1 MAGKVLIVEDE
12 FIIAQDLRMIL
23 EKLGYAVMGWAKSV
37 GDALGKLEKELP
49 DIAMLDINLM
59 GEETGIDLAK
69 KIEDRYQIPYFYVTS
84 YSDDKTLNDIKQTNP
99 KGYILK
105 PFETRDI
112 RVALE
117 VNFKL
122 QQHRKDSQQKALKKP
137 KILDDT
143 VEVIGESTAIREA
156 LLKINQVAETDVT
169 VLIQGETGTGKELFM
184 QVLHERSRR
193 SSKNLV
199 KVNCAALPAELIESA
214 LFGHEKGSFTGATEK
229 RVGKFEAAHG
239 GTLFLDEIGELP
251 LGSQAKL
258 LRCLQEKEIEPVGGT
273 VSKKVDVRIVAAT
286 NRDLAEEVR
295 KGNFRADLFFRLSIF
310 PIGIPPLRERGA
322 DALLLAK
329 HYMKLGAKSMG
340 KPAFSISAQ
349 TEKKILNYHWPGNV
363 RELQHTIQRGIIVS
377 QCQELELQ
385 LEAAGDISGEI
396 ASQSNDFKLKS
407 LEEREK
413 EQIIETLNYCNG
425 KIRGKDGAAAI
436 LKLHPNTLDFRIKKL
451 GIAKDKLNFS

>member
-37 GDALGKLEKELP
+37 SDALKKLETELP

-69 KIEDRYQIPYFYVTS
+69 KIESKYQIPYFYVTS
-84 YSDDKTLNDIKQTNP
+84 YSDDKTLNEIKQTNP

-105 PFETRDI
+105 PFDTRDI

-117 VNFKL
+117 VNFQL
-122 QQHRKDSQQKALKKP
+122 QKDRTDKKP
-137 KILDDT
+137 VTRT
-143 VEVIGESTAIREA
+143 VLKNSTAIIGESDAIKEA
-156 LLKINQVAETDVT
+156 LIKINQVAKTDVT
-169 VLIQGETGTGKELFM
+169 VLIHGETGTGKELFM
-184 QVLHERSRR
+184 KVLHEQSNRSD
-193 SSKNLV
+193 KNLV

-229 RVGKFEAAHG
+229 RIGKFEAADG

-258 LRCLQEKEIEPVGGT
+258 LRCLQEKEIEPVGGM
-273 VSKKVDVRIVAAT
+273 VSKKVDVRILAAT

-310 PIGIPPLRERGA
+310 PITIPPLRDRES
-322 DALLLAK
+322 DALLLAS
-329 HYMKLGAKSMG
+329 YYTKLGAETMG
-340 KPAFSISAQ
+340 KQTLNISPQ
-349 TEKKILNYHWPGNV
+349 TEKKILSHNWPGNV
-363 RELQHTIQRGIIVS
+363 RELQHAIQRGIIVS
-377 QCQELELQ
+377 QGNDLELQ
-385 LEAAGDISGEI
+385 IESKTNF
-396 ASQSNDFKLKS
+396 SNEFVDKPNNFELKS

-413 EQIIETLNYCNG
+413 EQIIETLHYCNG

-451 GIAKDKLNFS
+451 GITKNKLNFS